1 MQIGIP
7 RALSYYDFFP
17 FWYGFFT
24 DLGIEIVLSDPTTK
38 ETMSKGSSMV
48 VPETCLPVK
57 VYVGHILN
65 LLDKKVDKIFV
76 PSLQSI
82 LPKIYN
88 CSKLRGLPDLIRNVI
103 KKDFTIIEATL
114 DKSEKKQGL
123 YEFLME
129 IAAYFNITDFDRVK
143 KASKNA
149 WKVYNNFQVM
159 TRAGVPYKKALK
171 SALENKVIIPENDK
185 VYPINVALVA
195 HGYNLYDERVSM
207 KIFEKLEKLDVKV
220 HTAGQ
225 LTHEQMNE
233 GLNSMRSRLYWANEY
248 EITGA
253 ASHYIQDKNIDGV
266 ITINAFGCGP
276 DSLMLERISRFSRKF
291 GKPILNLSIDEHTG
305 EAGFVTRIEAFV
317 DMLYRKKRYGI
328 LNKIKIQDRKE
339 KYNNIECKDML
350 Q

>member
-317 DMLYRKKRYGI
+317 DMLYRKKRSKI
-328 LNKIKIQDRKE
+328 INKIKIKETEE
-339 KYNNIECKDML
+339 KYSNVECRDL
-350 Q
+350 I